1 MVIAGIDNK
10 KNVYPFLV
18 DNSGRQYIRLFLES
32 DETQIFED
40 EEIIDTNAHNSAI
53 GDCSY
58 FNIITIWVENG
69 LNQDVSVQVKG
80 NRVNSTTGAVD
91 IGDAF
96 DVATVDRK
104 ARTLEPVNAGF
115 LPYVYIEV
123 TAAGVPTD
131 GNLNAYLIRKP
142 I

>member
-1 MVIAGIDNK
+1 MVISGVDSNK
-10 KNVYPFLV
+10 DVHPILV
-18 DNSGRQYIRLFLES
+18 KSDGTILLSGELSEVQVFKDEDIR
-32 DETQIFED
+32 
-40 EEIIDTNAHNSAI
+40 DTNAHNSVI

-69 LNQDVSVQVKG
+69 LDDGVSVQVKG
-80 NRVNSTTGAVD
+80 NRVNSVVGAVD
-91 IGDAF
+91 IGAAF
-96 DVATVDRK
+96 DVATDDRE
-104 ARTLEPVNAGF
+104 ARTMEPTDEGF
-115 LPYVYIEV
+115 LPFIFIEV